1 MFSLPP
7 GVCLLMCVSQALWDQ
22 GVALNKHMAERKTT
36 AQLLGREVTRGEKRK
51 ESLNTGTN

>member
-1 MFSLPP
+1 
-7 GVCLLMCVSQALWDQ
+7 MCVCVCVFQALWDQ